1 MVKNTFFIGFL
12 MASLMFL
19 FISCKEEEG
28 PGIYADFS
36 VTNQVIGPGSTVYFT
51 DKSRGTLVS
60 WDWDFGDGGIST
72 HQNPSHTYDSSG
84 IYSVSLSIET
94 RQGSFIETKTD
105 YITVGLIA
113 DFKTN
118 VSDLVYVGQ
127 TVEFTDQS
135 KGKPSQWEWD
145 YGDGDTLHRHWQ
157 NPFHRYDTVIDSVTV
172 SLKIAN
178 NDGFSDT
185 IAKKNVF
192 TVKKLSEFHAER
204 TLLHLGQPAQFICVF
219 SDSIAIYDW
228 NFGEGTDTTGH
239 NPIYYYTTPGIYSV
253 SLTAKNDTANPF
265 GAFVDYKI
273 REDYITYTGE
283 LPSVQYN
290 GTLYVHP
297 VDNKIASRWDDY
309 DQFYRIEP
317 SGETTSHDNCIETG
331 ATDQNNGASNT
342 AIITDF
348 LSGTRNN
355 NAATICDTLN
365 AFGYSDWYLPAINEL
380 EALYQNKEAIGF
392 FGNSIYWSST
402 EKDKYNAYY
411 LNFDNG
417 NVAST
422 DKNHVRKRS
431 VRCVR
436 RD

>member
-19 FISCKEEEG
+19 FSSCKEEEG

-113 DFKTN
+113 DFMTN

-219 SDSIAIYDW
+219 SDTIGIYYWD
-228 NFGEGTDTTGH
+228 FGDGTDNTDP
-239 NPIYYYTTPGIYSV
+239 NPMHFYTTPGIYSV
-253 SLTAKNDTANPF
+253 SLTAENDTANPF
-265 GAFVDYKI
+265 GSFVDYKI

-297 VDNKIASRWDDY
+297 VDNVSGRWCNKAV
-309 DQFYRIEP
+309 Q
-317 SGETTSHDNCIETG
+317 TG
-331 ATDQNNGASNT
+331 ASDKDNGMINT
-342 AIITDF
+342 ATIVDSLGI
-348 LSGTRNN
+348 SAK
-355 NAATICDTLN
+355 AAIICDTLN
-365 AFGYSDWYLPAINEL
+365 AFGHADWYLPSINEL
-380 EALYQNKEAIGF
+380 KAIYQNRETIGF
-392 FGNSIYWSST
+392 FRTEDYYEDIYWSST
-402 EKDKYNAYY
+402 EYNKYEAYS
-411 LNFDNG
+411 LNFTNG
-417 NVAST
+417 ASYSSP
-422 DKNHVRKRS
+422 KGYSKR